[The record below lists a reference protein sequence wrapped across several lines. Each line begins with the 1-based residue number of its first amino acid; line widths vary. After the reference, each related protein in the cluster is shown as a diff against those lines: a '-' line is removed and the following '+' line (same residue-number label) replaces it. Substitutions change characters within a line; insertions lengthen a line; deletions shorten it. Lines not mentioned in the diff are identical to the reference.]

1 MSHLLELVEGV
12 DRNQDGKIDFD
23 EWQIMGK
30 SESPNSPNAHQASPV
45 KRIKK
50 KIPMA
55 ADHLEKVRVKKLM
68 LLHR

>member
-1 MSHLLELVEGV
+1 VSHLLELVEEA

-30 SESPNSPNAHQASPV
+30 SESPNPPNTHQVSPV